1 MSAGQEGGKSRP
13 SVVDCAGHSAIN
25 TLSILKKGDL
35 RGLTSTVQSVQAWLT
50 HLDAVGGAG
59 FPHGVTLVST

>member
-13 SVVDCAGHSAIN
+13 SLADRAGHSANII
-25 TLSILKKGDL
+25 LSILKKGDL

-50 HLDAVGGAG
+50 HLDAAGGAG
-59 FPHGVTLVST
+59 FLHGVTLVST